1 MKSELLPTDKE
12 PIKII
17 NDDCLEVLKR
27 LPDNCVDLVL
37 TDPPYGVRKKEDWDD
52 FDNFIKNINIWINE
66 CYRVSKNGVIWFCA
80 GQMLP
85 YILKNKED
93 MFHRILF
100 WDKPAGSQFNGASNN
115 NLWYS
120 TECILVFEKGE
131 LRKKGKDSKYG
142 YGFFQA
148 RTHKFDDF
156 KHPTAKPY
164 LLMQWL
170 VKHYSDIEDIILDP
184 FAGSGS
190 TGVVCKQ
197 LGRKFIG
204 IELDSK
210 HIETIKKRL
219 QQGVL

>member
-1 MKSELLPTDKE
+1 MSELLPTNEE

-17 NDDCLEVLKR
+17 NDDCLNVLKKI
-27 LPDNCVDLVL
+27 PDNCIDLVL
-37 TDPPYGVRKKEDWDD
+37 TDPPYGVRKKEDWDN
-52 FDNFIKNINIWINE
+52 FNNFIEKIDIWINE

-80 GQMLP
+80 DQMLP
-85 YILKNKED
+85 YILKNKENI
-93 MFHRILF
+93 FHRILF

-120 TECILVFEKGE
+120 TECILVFEKGK
-131 LRKKGKDSKYG
+131 LRQKGKDSKYG

-170 VKHYSDIEDIILDP
+170 IKHYSNENEIILDP
-184 FAGSGS
+184 FAGSGT
-190 TGVVCKQ
+190 TGVACKQ
-197 LGRKFIG
+197 LKRKFIG
-204 IELDSK
+204 IELNPEYIIVTK
-210 HIETIKKRL
+210 NRL
-219 QQGVL
+219 KQGVL